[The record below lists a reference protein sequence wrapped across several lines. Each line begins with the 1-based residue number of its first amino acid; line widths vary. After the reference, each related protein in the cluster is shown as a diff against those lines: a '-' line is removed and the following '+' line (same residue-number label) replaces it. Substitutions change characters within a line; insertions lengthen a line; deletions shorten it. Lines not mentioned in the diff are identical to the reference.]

1 MTHRTEASRR
11 TDPAGSGT
19 ARPDAARSDPAR
31 SDVSRAEAPRDAA
44 PRTGPARGDGP
55 RRAAGVPAQH
65 SGPTGPTG
73 PTSPTSHTSPTAPPD
88 LARFAVSSHTLRALA
103 STEPSAEGTR
113 LVRDVRRSKRL
124 VLLRAVLDAAPGDE
138 AAERWAL
145 LEEAERQDPDAVR
158 DVLHYPATGVWAEE
172 TLRRLHAP
180 DGPAPDL
187 GHLGALAVA
196 AALRAGISFKTTLRP
211 VHGRLVLPTLGL
223 LRPDRPG
230 PLALTERS
238 WDAADALPLHA
249 LPLHALPGGRTA
261 LDDLD
266 PYRAPA
272 PDDGRPAGVRPAR
285 RLTPKGHK
293 RWDIQWSGAL
303 TLLERYDSTRA
314 EETAHLLRSV
324 VPLAG
329 GSRSS
334 GATLPAAAGSVL
346 ARAQAP
352 PALAA
357 TLVHEVQHGK
367 LAALADVLTL
377 HTADRTPRHW
387 APWRSDP
394 RPLEGLLH
402 GAYAH
407 LALAGYWQRAA
418 LYGARGAWAQHARIR
433 AQVAAVLPAL
443 RAHPQLT
450 LTGSEFVEGMTIAE
464 RAMDELPP
472 PGDQHATARRTLERE
487 RRAWCEA
494 HPELAAFAEG

>member
-1 MTHRTEASRR
+1 MTDSL
-11 TDPAGSGT
+11 
-19 ARPDAARSDPAR
+19 
-31 SDVSRAEAPRDAA
+31 
-44 PRTGPARGDGP
+44 TGFT
-55 RRAAGVPAQH
+55 V
-65 SGPTGPTG
+65 
-73 PTSPTSHTSPTAPPD
+73 TSA
-88 LARFAVSSHTLRALA
+88 TLGALA
-103 STEPSAEGTR
+103 STEPSVDGTS
-113 LVRDVRRSKRL
+113 LVRDIRRSKRL
-124 VLLRAVLDAAPGDE
+124 VLLRGVLDAAPGGRGGE
-138 AAERWAL
+138 AADHWAL
-145 LEEAERQDPDAVR
+145 LEEAERHDPEAVR

-180 DGPAPDL
+180 YGPPADL

-196 AALRAGISFKTTLRP
+196 AALRSKITFKATLRP

-223 LRPDRPG
+223 LRPTRSG
-230 PLALTERS
+230 PLALTEGS
-238 WDAADALPLHA
+238 WDPDDPTTLALHT
-249 LPLHALPGGRTA
+249 LPGGRTA

-266 PYRAPA
+266 PYRAPGPAHPA
-272 PDDGRPAGVRPAR
+272 PVRPAR

-303 TLLERYDSTRA
+303 TLLDRYDTARA
-314 EETAHLLRSV
+314 EEIGLLLRSV
-324 VPLAG
+324 VPLGG

-346 ARAQAP
+346 ARTQAP

-367 LAALADVLTL
+367 LTALADVLTL

-443 RAHPQLT
+443 HRHPQLT
-450 LTGSEFVEGMTIAE
+450 TAGREFIAAMAAAE
-464 RAMDELPP
+464 RAMDDLPP
-472 PGDQHATARRTLERE
+472 PGDQHATARRTVDRE
-487 RRAWCEA
+487 RRAWCA
-494 HPELAAFAEG
+494 QHPELASFTQG

>member
-1 MTHRTEASRR
+1 MT
-11 TDPAGSGT
+11 
-19 ARPDAARSDPAR
+19 AALNAF
-31 SDVSRAEAPRDAA
+31 
-44 PRTGPARGDGP
+44 T
-55 RRAAGVPAQH
+55 
-65 SGPTGPTG
+65 
-73 PTSPTSHTSPTAPPD
+73 
-88 LARFAVSSHTLRALA
+88 VSSPTLRALA
-103 STEPSAEGTR
+103 STEPSMEGTR

-124 VLLRAVLDAAPGDE
+124 LLLRAVLDAAPGGRSGETAD
-138 AAERWAL
+138 AWAL
-145 LEEAERQDPDAVR
+145 LEEAERHDAGAVR

-172 TLRRLHAP
+172 TLRRLHARC
-180 DGPAPDL
+180 GPPADL

-196 AALRAGISFKTTLRP
+196 AALRAGVAFTHTLRP
-211 VHGRLVLPTLGL
+211 LHGRLVLPTLGL

-238 WDAADALPLHA
+238 WDPDDPATVPLHT
-249 LPLHALPGGRTA
+249 LPGGRTA

-266 PYRAPA
+266 PYRAPGPAQQA
-272 PDDGRPAGVRPAR
+272 PVRPAR

-293 RWDIQWSGAL
+293 RWDTQWSGAL
-303 TLLERYDSTRA
+303 TLLQRYDTVRA
-314 EETAHLLRSV
+314 EETVQLLRSV
-324 VPLAG
+324 VPLAV

-443 RAHPQLT
+443 REHERLT
-450 LTGSEFVEGMTIAE
+450 AAGREFTDAMDAAE
-464 RAMDELPP
+464 RAMDDLPP
-472 PGDQHATARRTLERE
+472 PGDQHAAARRAVDRE

-494 HPELAAFAEG
+494 HPELAPFAQG

>member
-1 MTHRTEASRR
+1 MTA
-11 TDPAGSGT
+11 ALT
-19 ARPDAARSDPAR
+19 AFS
-31 SDVSRAEAPRDAA
+31 
-44 PRTGPARGDGP
+44 
-55 RRAAGVPAQH
+55 
-65 SGPTGPTG
+65 
-73 PTSPTSHTSPTAPPD
+73 
-88 LARFAVSSHTLRALA
+88 VSSHTLRALA
-103 STEPSAEGTR
+103 STEPSPEGTR

-124 VLLRAVLDAAPGDE
+124 VLLRAVLDAAPCGRSGQTADH
-138 AAERWAL
+138 WAL
-145 LEEAERQDPDAVR
+145 LEEAERHDPAAVR

-172 TLRRLHAP
+172 TLRRLHDP
-180 DGPAPDL
+180 DGPPPDL
-187 GHLGALAVA
+187 AHLGALAAA
-196 AALRAGISFKTTLRP
+196 AALRSGISFTHTLRP

-223 LRPDRPG
+223 LRPARPG
-230 PLALTERS
+230 PLVLTERS
-238 WDAADALPLHA
+238 WDPDDPATLPLHA
-249 LPLHALPGGRTA
+249 LPAGRTA

-266 PYRAPA
+266 PYRAPGPAHPA
-272 PDDGRPAGVRPAR
+272 PLRPAR

-293 RWDIQWSGAL
+293 RWDTQWSGAL
-303 TLLERYDSTRA
+303 TLLQRYDTVRA
-314 EETAHLLRSV
+314 EETVQLLRSL

-367 LAALADVLTL
+367 LTALADVLTL
-377 HTADRTPRHW
+377 HTADATPRHW

-402 GAYAH
+402 GVYAH

-433 AQVAAVLPAL
+433 AQVSAVLPVL
-443 RAHPQLT
+443 RAHEQLT
-450 LTGSEFVEGMTIAE
+450 NAGREFTDAMAAAE
-464 RAMDELPP
+464 RAMDDLPP
-472 PGDQHATARRTLERE
+472 PGDQHAAARRAVDRE

-494 HPELAAFAEG
+494 HPGLAPFAQV

>member
-1 MTHRTEASRR
+1 MTATL
-11 TDPAGSGT
+11 
-19 ARPDAARSDPAR
+19 AAF
-31 SDVSRAEAPRDAA
+31 
-44 PRTGPARGDGP
+44 T
-55 RRAAGVPAQH
+55 
-65 SGPTGPTG
+65 
-73 PTSPTSHTSPTAPPD
+73 
-88 LARFAVSSHTLRALA
+88 VSSHTLRALA
-103 STEPSAEGTR
+103 STEPSPEGTR

-124 VLLRAVLDAAPGDE
+124 VLLRAVLDAAPCGRSGQTADH
-138 AAERWAL
+138 WAL
-145 LEEAERQDPDAVR
+145 LEEAERHDPAAVR

-180 DGPAPDL
+180 FGPPPDL
-187 GHLGALAVA
+187 AHLGALAAA
-196 AALRAGISFKTTLRP
+196 AALRSGIPFTHTLRP

-230 PLALTERS
+230 PLVLTERS
-238 WDAADALPLHA
+238 WDPDDPAT

-266 PYRAPA
+266 PYRAPGPAQPA
-272 PDDGRPAGVRPAR
+272 PLRPAR

-293 RWDIQWSGAL
+293 RWDTQWSGAL
-303 TLLERYDSTRA
+303 TLLQRYDTVRA
-314 EETAHLLRSV
+314 EETGQLLRSL

-367 LAALADVLTL
+367 LTALADVLTL
-377 HTADRTPRHW
+377 HTADATPRHW

-443 RAHPQLT
+443 RAHDRLT
-450 LTGSEFVEGMTIAE
+450 SAGREFTDGMAAAE

-472 PGDQHATARRTLERE
+472 PGDQHAAARRAVDRE

-494 HPELAAFAEG
+494 HPELAPFAQV

>member
-1 MTHRTEASRR
+1 M
-11 TDPAGSGT
+11 
-19 ARPDAARSDPAR
+19 
-31 SDVSRAEAPRDAA
+31 
-44 PRTGPARGDGP
+44 TGPL
-55 RRAAGVPAQH
+55 
-65 SGPTGPTG
+65 
-73 PTSPTSHTSPTAPPD
+73 TA
-88 LARFAVSSHTLRALA
+88 FAVPSPLLRALA

-113 LVRDVRRSKRL
+113 LIGDIRRSKRL
-124 VLLRAVLDAAPGDE
+124 VLLRGVLDAAPGHRSGE
-138 AAERWAL
+138 AADHWAL
-145 LEEAERQDPDAVR
+145 LEEAERHDPGAVR

-180 DGPAPDL
+180 YGPPPDL

-196 AALRAGISFKTTLRP
+196 AALRSGIAFKATLRP
-211 VHGRLVLPTLGL
+211 VNGRLVLPTLGL
-223 LRPDRPG
+223 LHPPRPG

-238 WDAADALPLHA
+238 WDPDDPATLPLHT
-249 LPLHALPGGRTA
+249 LPGGRTA

-266 PYRAPA
+266 PYRACGTARPA
-272 PDDGRPAGVRPAR
+272 PVRAAR

-293 RWDIQWSGAL
+293 RWDTQWTGAL
-303 TLLERYDSTRA
+303 TLLERYDTARA
-314 EETAHLLRSV
+314 GEVTGLLRCV

-329 GSRSS
+329 GSRSH
-334 GATLPAAAGSVL
+334 GATLPAAPGSVL
-346 ARAQAP
+346 ARNQAP

-367 LAALADVLTL
+367 LTALADVLTL

-387 APWRSDP
+387 APWRTDP

-443 RAHPQLT
+443 RAHPELT
-450 LTGSEFVEGMTIAE
+450 VAGREFTDAMAAAE
-464 RAMDELPP
+464 RSMDELAP
-472 PGDQHATARRTLERE
+472 PGDQHAVARRAVDRA
-487 RRAWCEA
+487 RRAWYEQ
-494 HPELAAFAEG
+494 HPELAPYAQG

>member
-1 MTHRTEASRR
+1 MT
-11 TDPAGSGT
+11 T
-19 ARPDAARSDPAR
+19 AL
-31 SDVSRAEAPRDAA
+31 
-44 PRTGPARGDGP
+44 
-55 RRAAGVPAQH
+55 
-65 SGPTGPTG
+65 
-73 PTSPTSHTSPTAPPD
+73 TA
-88 LARFAVSSHTLRALA
+88 FTVSSRTLRALA
-103 STEPSAEGTR
+103 STEPSPEGTR

-124 VLLRAVLDAAPGDE
+124 VLLRAVLDAAPGGPSGEAADHWALLE
-138 AAERWAL
+138 AAERRDAG
-145 LEEAERQDPDAVR
+145 AVR

-172 TLRRLHAP
+172 TLRRLHASY
-180 DGPAPDL
+180 GPPPDL

-196 AALRAGISFKTTLRP
+196 AALRAGIAFTHTLRP
-211 VHGRLVLPTLGL
+211 QQGRLVLPTLGL
-223 LRPDRPG
+223 LRPERPG

-238 WDAADALPLHA
+238 WDPDDPAT

-266 PYRAPA
+266 PYRAPGPAQPA
-272 PDDGRPAGVRPAR
+272 PVRPAR

-293 RWDIQWSGAL
+293 RWDTQWSGAL
-303 TLLERYDSTRA
+303 TLLLRYDTVRA
-314 EETAHLLRSV
+314 EETAQLLRSV
-324 VPLAG
+324 VPLSG
-329 GSRSS
+329 GSRSN

-377 HTADRTPRHW
+377 HNADRTARHW
-387 APWRSDP
+387 APWRGDP

-443 RAHPQLT
+443 LAHDRLT
-450 LTGSEFVEGMTIAE
+450 AAGREFTEAMAAAE

-472 PGDQHATARRTLERE
+472 PGDQHTAARRAVDRE

-494 HPELAAFAEG
+494 HPELAPFARG

>member
-1 MTHRTEASRR
+1 MSPALTAFTVPSR
-11 TDPAGSGT
+11 
-19 ARPDAARSDPAR
+19 
-31 SDVSRAEAPRDAA
+31 
-44 PRTGPARGDGP
+44 
-55 RRAAGVPAQH
+55 
-65 SGPTGPTG
+65 
-73 PTSPTSHTSPTAPPD
+73 
-88 LARFAVSSHTLRALA
+88 TLRALA
-103 STEPSAEGTR
+103 STEPCADGTR

-124 VLLRAVLDAAPGDE
+124 VLLRAVLDAAPGGRSGETADH
-138 AAERWAL
+138 WAL
-145 LEEAERQDPDAVR
+145 LEEAERHDPGAVR

-180 DGPAPDL
+180 YGPPADL
-187 GHLGALAVA
+187 AHLGALAAA
-196 AALRAGISFKTTLRP
+196 AALRAGITFRHTLRP
-211 VHGRLVLPTLGL
+211 LHGRLVLPTLGL

-238 WDAADALPLHA
+238 WDPDDPATVPLHT
-249 LPLHALPGGRTA
+249 LPGGRTA

-266 PYRAPA
+266 PYRAPGPA
-272 PDDGRPAGVRPAR
+272 RPAPLRPAR

-293 RWDIQWSGAL
+293 RWDTQWSGAL
-303 TLLERYDSTRA
+303 TLLQRYDTVRA
-314 EETAHLLRSV
+314 EETLQLLRSV
-324 VPLAG
+324 VPLG
-329 GSRSS
+329 GASRSH

-346 ARAQAP
+346 ARTQAP

-367 LAALADVLTL
+367 LTALSDVLTL

-402 GAYAH
+402 GTYAH

-443 RAHPQLT
+443 RHHERLT
-450 LTGSEFVEGMTIAE
+450 SVGREFTDAMAAAE

-472 PGDQHATARRTLERE
+472 PGDQHTAARLTVDRE
-487 RRAWCEA
+487 RRAWCEK
-494 HPELAAFAEG
+494 HPELAPFAQV

>member
-1 MTHRTEASRR
+1 MTDSL
-11 TDPAGSGT
+11 
-19 ARPDAARSDPAR
+19 
-31 SDVSRAEAPRDAA
+31 
-44 PRTGPARGDGP
+44 TGFT
-55 RRAAGVPAQH
+55 V
-65 SGPTGPTG
+65 
-73 PTSPTSHTSPTAPPD
+73 TSA
-88 LARFAVSSHTLRALA
+88 TLGALA
-103 STEPSAEGTR
+103 STEPSVDGTS
-113 LVRDVRRSKRL
+113 LVRDIRRSKRL
-124 VLLRAVLDAAPGDE
+124 VLLRGVLDAAPGGRGGE
-138 AAERWAL
+138 AADHWAL
-145 LEEAERQDPDAVR
+145 LEEAERHDPEAVR

-180 DGPAPDL
+180 YGPPADL

-196 AALRAGISFKTTLRP
+196 AALRSKITFKATLRP

-223 LRPDRPG
+223 LRPTRPG
-230 PLALTERS
+230 PLALTEGS
-238 WDAADALPLHA
+238 WDPDDPTTLALHT
-249 LPLHALPGGRTA
+249 LPGGRTA

-266 PYRAPA
+266 PYRAPGPAHPA
-272 PDDGRPAGVRPAR
+272 PVRPAR

-303 TLLERYDSTRA
+303 TLLDRYDTARA
-314 EETAHLLRSV
+314 EEIGLLLRSV
-324 VPLAG
+324 VPLGG

-346 ARAQAP
+346 ARTQAP

-367 LAALADVLTL
+367 LTALADVLTL

-443 RAHPQLT
+443 HRHPQLT
-450 LTGSEFVEGMTIAE
+450 TAGREFIAAMAAAE
-464 RAMDELPP
+464 RAMDDLPP
-472 PGDQHATARRTLERE
+472 PGDQHATARRTVDRE
-487 RRAWCEA
+487 RRAWCA
-494 HPELAAFAEG
+494 QHPELAPFTQG

>member
-1 MTHRTEASRR
+1 MTATL
-11 TDPAGSGT
+11 
-19 ARPDAARSDPAR
+19 AAFS
-31 SDVSRAEAPRDAA
+31 
-44 PRTGPARGDGP
+44 
-55 RRAAGVPAQH
+55 
-65 SGPTGPTG
+65 
-73 PTSPTSHTSPTAPPD
+73 
-88 LARFAVSSHTLRALA
+88 VSSHTLRALA

-124 VLLRAVLDAAPGDE
+124 LLLRAVLDAAPGGRSGQ
-138 AAERWAL
+138 AADHWAL
-145 LEEAERQDPDAVR
+145 LEEAERHDPAAVR

-180 DGPAPDL
+180 AGPPPDL
-187 GHLGALAVA
+187 GHLGALAAA
-196 AALRAGISFKTTLRP
+196 AALRAGIAFTHTLRP
-211 VHGRLVLPTLGL
+211 PHGRLVLPTLGL

-230 PLALTERS
+230 RLTLTERS
-238 WDAADALPLHA
+238 WDPEDPTVLPLHT
-249 LPLHALPGGRTA
+249 LPGGRTA
-261 LDDLD
+261 LDDID
-266 PYRAPA
+266 PYRAPG
-272 PDDGRPAGVRPAR
+272 PGRPGPGPGRPASVRPAR

-293 RWDIQWSGAL
+293 RWDTQWTGAL
-303 TLLERYDSTRA
+303 TLLQRYDTVRA
-314 EETAHLLRSV
+314 EETVQLLRSV

-329 GSRSS
+329 GSRSN

-367 LAALADVLTL
+367 LTALADVLTL

-433 AQVAAVLPAL
+433 AQVAAVLPVL
-443 RAHPQLT
+443 RAHEQLT
-450 LTGSEFVEGMTIAE
+450 STGREFTDAMIAAE

-472 PGDQHATARRTLERE
+472 PGGHHAAARRAVDLE
-487 RRAWCEA
+487 RRAWCA
-494 HPELAAFAEG
+494 RHPELAPFAQG

>member
-1 MTHRTEASRR
+1 MTTSL
-11 TDPAGSGT
+11 
-19 ARPDAARSDPAR
+19 
-31 SDVSRAEAPRDAA
+31 AP
-44 PRTGPARGDGP
+44 
-55 RRAAGVPAQH
+55 
-65 SGPTGPTG
+65 
-73 PTSPTSHTSPTAPPD
+73 
-88 LARFAVSSHTLRALA
+88 FAVTSHTLRALA

-124 VLLRAVLDAAPGDE
+124 VLLRGVLDAAPGGGSGE
-138 AAERWAL
+138 AADHWAL
-145 LEEAERQDPDAVR
+145 LEEAERHAPGAVR

-180 DGPAPDL
+180 YGPPPDL

-196 AALRAGISFKTTLRP
+196 AALRAGIAFTRTLRP
-211 VHGRLVLPTLGL
+211 QNGRIVLPTLGL
-223 LRPDRPG
+223 LRPDRLG
-230 PLALTERS
+230 PLALSACS
-238 WDAADALPLHA
+238 WDPEDPAALPLHT
-249 LPLHALPGGRTA
+249 LPGGRTA

-266 PYRAPA
+266 PYRASGPAHPA
-272 PDDGRPAGVRPAR
+272 PVRPAR

-293 RWDIQWSGAL
+293 RWDVQWSGAL
-303 TLLERYDSTRA
+303 TLLQRYDSTRA
-314 EETAHLLRSV
+314 EETVQLLRSV

-367 LAALADVLTL
+367 LTALADVLTL
-377 HTADRTPRHW
+377 HTADRTPRYW
-387 APWRSDP
+387 APWREDP

-433 AQVAAVLPAL
+433 AQVAAVLPVI
-443 RAHPQLT
+443 RTQPQLT
-450 LTGSEFVEGMTIAE
+450 SAGKEFADAMADAE

-472 PGDQHATARRTLERE
+472 PGDQHATARRAVEHD
-487 RRAWCEA
+487 RRAWCET
-494 HPELAAFAEG
+494 HPELARFTLA

>member
-1 MTHRTEASRR
+1 MTHRTDHHDAPATPAASA
-11 TDPAGSGT
+11 PAS
-19 ARPDAARSDPAR
+19 AS
-31 SDVSRAEAPRDAA
+31 
-44 PRTGPARGDGP
+44 
-55 RRAAGVPAQH
+55 
-65 SGPTGPTG
+65 
-73 PTSPTSHTSPTAPPD
+73 APPD
-88 LARFAVSSHTLRALA
+88 ALAAFSITHHTLRALA

-113 LVRDVRRSKRL
+113 LVTDVRRSKRL
-124 VLLRAVLDAAPGDE
+124 VLLLAVLDAAPGGPGGE
-138 AAERWAL
+138 SGEHWAL
-145 LEEAERQDPDAVR
+145 LEEAERHDPEAVR
-158 DVLHYPATGVWAEE
+158 DVLHYPATGAWAEE

-180 DGPAPDL
+180 YGPAPDL

-196 AALRAGISFKTTLRP
+196 AALRAGIGFKATLRP

-223 LRPDRPG
+223 LRPARPG
-230 PLALTERS
+230 PFALDERS
-238 WDAADALPLHA
+238 WDTDTGTGTDATAAGADALPLHV
-249 LPLHALPGGRTA
+249 LPGGRTA

-272 PDDGRPAGVRPAR
+272 AGHPAPVRPAR

-293 RWDIQWSGAL
+293 RWDTQWSGAL
-303 TLLERYDSTRA
+303 TLLERYDTARA
-314 EETAHLLRSV
+314 EEIGRLLRSV

-334 GATLPAAAGSVL
+334 GATLPAAAGSLL

-367 LAALADVLTL
+367 LAALADILTL
-377 HTADRTPRHW
+377 HTADRTPRFW

-433 AQVAAVLPAL
+433 AQVAAALPAI
-443 RAHPQLT
+443 RACPELT
-450 LTGSEFVEGMTIAE
+450 SAGREFTDAMAAAE
-464 RAMDELPP
+464 KAMDELPP
-472 PGDQHATARRTLERE
+472 PGDQYATARRALDRE
-487 RRAWCEA
+487 RRAWCAA
-494 HPELAAFAEG
+494 HPELSAFVQA

>member
-1 MTHRTEASRR
+1 MSEDPHP
-11 TDPAGSGT
+11 PAG
-19 ARPDAARSDPAR
+19 
-31 SDVSRAEAPRDAA
+31 
-44 PRTGPARGDGP
+44 
-55 RRAAGVPAQH
+55 AGL
-65 SGPTGPTG
+65 
-73 PTSPTSHTSPTAPPD
+73 PP
-88 LARFAVSSHTLRALA
+88 FTVSSHTLRALA

-124 VLLRAVLDAAPGDE
+124 LLLRAVLDAAPG
-138 AAERWAL
+138 AETADHWAL
-145 LEEAERQDPDAVR
+145 LEEAERHDPDAAR

-172 TLRRLHAP
+172 TLRRLHDP
-180 DGPAPDL
+180 HGPAPDL
-187 GHLGALAVA
+187 GHLGALAAA
-196 AALRAGISFKTTLRP
+196 AALRSGITFKTTLRP

-230 PLALTERS
+230 PLAVTERS
-238 WDAADALPLHA
+238 WETAADAVPLHG
-249 LPLHALPGGRTA
+249 LPGGRTA

-266 PYRAPA
+266 PYRAPSG
-272 PDDGRPAGVRPAR
+272 PPTPVRPAR

-293 RWDIQWSGAL
+293 RWDTQWSGAL
-303 TLLERYDSTRA
+303 TLLRRYDAGRA
-314 EETAHLLRSV
+314 DEMGRLLRSV

-346 ARAQAP
+346 ARTQAP

-367 LAALADVLTL
+367 LTALADVLTL
-377 HTADRTPRHW
+377 HTADRTPCHW

-394 RPLEGLLH
+394 RPLDGLLH

-418 LYGARGAWAQHARIR
+418 LYGARGAWARHARVR

-443 RAHPQLT
+443 HGHPRLT
-450 LTGSEFVEGMTIAE
+450 PTGREFTDGMAAAE

-472 PGDQHATARRTLERE
+472 PGNQYATARRALERE
-487 RRAWCEA
+487 RRAWCEN
-494 HPELAAFAEG
+494 HPELTDFAEG

>member
-1 MTHRTEASRR
+1 MTATL
-11 TDPAGSGT
+11 
-19 ARPDAARSDPAR
+19 AAF
-31 SDVSRAEAPRDAA
+31 
-44 PRTGPARGDGP
+44 T
-55 RRAAGVPAQH
+55 
-65 SGPTGPTG
+65 
-73 PTSPTSHTSPTAPPD
+73 
-88 LARFAVSSHTLRALA
+88 VSSRTLRALA
-103 STEPSAEGTR
+103 STEPSADGTR

-124 VLLRAVLDAAPGDE
+124 VLLRGVLDAAPGGRSGE
-138 AAERWAL
+138 TAGHWAL
-145 LEEAERQDPDAVR
+145 LEDAEHHDPGAVR

-180 DGPAPDL
+180 DGPPPDL
-187 GHLGALAVA
+187 GHLGALAAA
-196 AALRAGISFKTTLRP
+196 AALRAGISFTHTLRP
-211 VHGRLVLPTLGL
+211 QQGRLVLPTLGV

-230 PLALTERS
+230 PLTLTERS
-238 WDAADALPLHA
+238 WDPEDPATLPLHS
-249 LPLHALPGGRTA
+249 LPGGRTA

-266 PYRAPA
+266 PYRAP
-272 PDDGRPAGVRPAR
+272 GPAQQVPVRPAR
-285 RLTPKGHK
+285 RLTPKGHR
-293 RWDIQWSGAL
+293 RWDTQWSGAL
-303 TLLERYDSTRA
+303 TLLQRYDTARA
-314 EETAHLLRSV
+314 EETVQLLRSV

-367 LAALADVLTL
+367 LTALADVLTL
-377 HTADRTPRHW
+377 HTADRTPRYW
-387 APWRSDP
+387 APWRADP

-433 AQVAAVLPAL
+433 AQVAAVLPVL
-443 RAHPQLT
+443 RGDDRLT
-450 LTGSEFVEGMTIAE
+450 SAGREFTDAMRAAE

-472 PGDQHATARRTLERE
+472 PGDQHATARRAVDRE
-487 RRAWCEA
+487 RRAWCAE
-494 HPELAAFAEG
+494 HPELAAFAQG

>member
-1 MTHRTEASRR
+1 MT
-11 TDPAGSGT
+11 T
-19 ARPDAARSDPAR
+19 AL
-31 SDVSRAEAPRDAA
+31 
-44 PRTGPARGDGP
+44 
-55 RRAAGVPAQH
+55 
-65 SGPTGPTG
+65 
-73 PTSPTSHTSPTAPPD
+73 TA
-88 LARFAVSSHTLRALA
+88 FTVSSGTLRALA
-103 STEPSAEGTR
+103 STEPSTEGTR

-124 VLLRAVLDAAPGDE
+124 VLLRAVLDAAPGGPSGE
-138 AAERWAL
+138 AADHWAL
-145 LEEAERQDPDAVR
+145 LEEAERRDAGAVR

-172 TLRRLHAP
+172 TLRRLHASY
-180 DGPAPDL
+180 GPPPDL

-196 AALRAGISFKTTLRP
+196 AALRAGIAFTHTLRP
-211 VHGRLVLPTLGL
+211 QQGRLVLPTLGL

-230 PLALTERS
+230 PLTLTERS
-238 WDAADALPLHA
+238 WDPDDPATV
-249 LPLHALPGGRTA
+249 PLHALPGGRTA

-266 PYRAPA
+266 PYRAPGPAQPA
-272 PDDGRPAGVRPAR
+272 PVRPAR

-293 RWDIQWSGAL
+293 RWDTQWSGAL
-303 TLLERYDSTRA
+303 TLLLRYDTVRA
-314 EETAHLLRSV
+314 EETARLLRSV
-324 VPLAG
+324 VPLSG
-329 GSRSS
+329 GSRSN

-443 RAHPQLT
+443 RAHDRLT
-450 LTGSEFVEGMTIAE
+450 AAGREFTEAMAAAE

-472 PGDQHATARRTLERE
+472 PGDQHTAARRAVDRE

-494 HPELAAFAEG
+494 HPELAPFARG

>member
-1 MTHRTEASRR
+1 MTDSL
-11 TDPAGSGT
+11 AGFT
-19 ARPDAARSDPAR
+19 
-31 SDVSRAEAPRDAA
+31 V
-44 PRTGPARGDGP
+44 
-55 RRAAGVPAQH
+55 
-65 SGPTGPTG
+65 
-73 PTSPTSHTSPTAPPD
+73 TSA
-88 LARFAVSSHTLRALA
+88 TLRALA
-103 STEPSAEGTR
+103 STEPSAEGSA
-113 LVRDVRRSKRL
+113 LVRDIRRSKRL
-124 VLLRAVLDAAPGDE
+124 VLLRGVLDSAPGGRAGE
-138 AAERWAL
+138 AADHWAL
-145 LEEAERQDPDAVR
+145 LEEAERHAPDAVR

-180 DGPAPDL
+180 YGPPADL
-187 GHLGALAVA
+187 GHLGALAAA
-196 AALRAGISFKTTLRP
+196 AALRSGIAFKATLRP

-223 LRPDRPG
+223 LRPARPG
-230 PLALTERS
+230 PLALTECS
-238 WDAADALPLHA
+238 WDPDDPTTLALHT
-249 LPLHALPGGRTA
+249 LPGGRTA

-266 PYRAPA
+266 PYRAPGPAHPA
-272 PDDGRPAGVRPAR
+272 PVRPAR

-293 RWDIQWSGAL
+293 RWDTQWSGAL
-303 TLLERYDSTRA
+303 TLLDRYDTARA
-314 EETAHLLRSV
+314 EEIGLLLRSV
-324 VPLAG
+324 VPLGG

-334 GATLPAAAGSVL
+334 GATLPAAPGSVL
-346 ARAQAP
+346 ARTQAP

-443 RAHPQLT
+443 HRHPQLT
-450 LTGSEFVEGMTIAE
+450 TAGREFTAAMAAAE
-464 RAMDELPP
+464 RAMDDLPP
-472 PGDQHATARRTLERE
+472 PGDQHATARRAVDRE
-487 RRAWCEA
+487 RRDWCA
-494 HPELAAFAEG
+494 RHPELAPFTQG